1 MSKQSRHDP
10 HDGRKK
16 ARRRALQAL
25 YQWSMTD
32 QAASE
37 IAQQFAEEQD
47 MRTVDV
53 AYFEELLSGTIDE
66 RERIDELLV
75 GQMDR
80 GIDRVDPTELVIL
93 RLAGYE
99 LLKRPDVPF
108 QVVLDQAIEL
118 ARQFGSDQTAGYV
131 NGVLDQ
137 CAAQARAI
145 EYQAAAE
152 S

>member
-1 MSKQSRHDP
+1 MSKRSKHDP

-25 YQWSMTD
+25 YQWSMTG
-32 QAASE
+32 QEASD
-37 IAQQFAEEQD
+37 IAQQFSEEQD

-53 AYFEELLSGTIDE
+53 EYFEELLSGTI
-66 RERIDELLV
+66 RECEPIDALLL

-99 LLKRPDVPF
+99 LLKRLDVPF

-137 CAAQARAI
+137 CAAEARSV
-145 EYQAAAE
+145 EYQAA
-152 S
+152 SSS